1 MGEGT
6 QQHVD
11 GDATPARR
19 RPSAVLADPRPVARL
34 AMRRALEREGIAVVA
49 ETADV
54 SDAVRAAQAGCPDI
68 CLLDARL
75 PGAIAAVGQIAASRP
90 ATRVVVLFESI
101 ADEGL
106 IEALRAGA
114 AGCLHKDTGP
124 DALGRAMRAA
134 LDGEAPLP
142 RAAARRVIE
151 ELRALARERRVRAT
165 NGRWT
170 QLSRRESQVLD
181 LMRQQLTT
189 GEIAERLGISDITV
203 RRHVSE
209 TMRRLGAHDRAT
221 VLELAAGHQTVQ
233 QA

>member
-1 MGEGT
+1 MGEGK

-11 GDATPARR
+11 GDATPAGK
-19 RPSAVLADPRPVARL
+19 RPSAVLADPRPLARL

-49 ETADV
+49 ETADAGG
-54 SDAVRAAQAGCPDI
+54 AVRAAQAGRPDI

-75 PGAIAAVGQIAASRP
+75 PGAIAAVGQIAAARP
-90 ATRVVVLFESI
+90 ETRVVVLFESI

-124 DALGRAMRAA
+124 DALGRAVRAA

-170 QLSRRESQVLD
+170 QLSRRESQVLE
-181 LMRQQLTT
+181 LMRQQLST
-189 GEIAERLGISDITV
+189 GEIAERLGISDVTV

-209 TMRRLGAHDRAT
+209 TMRRLGAHDRAA
-221 VLELAAGHQTVQ
+221 VLELAAGHPTVQ

>member
-1 MGEGT
+1 
-6 QQHVD
+6 
-11 GDATPARR
+11 
-19 RPSAVLADPRPVARL
+19 
-34 AMRRALEREGIAVVA
+34 MRRALEREGIAVVA
-49 ETADV
+49 ETAGA
-54 SDAVRAAQAGCPDI
+54 SGAVRAAEDGRPDI

-75 PGAIAAVGQIAASRP
+75 PGAIAAVGQIAASTP
-90 ATRVVVLFESI
+90 ETRVVVLFESI
-101 ADEGL
+101 ADDGL

-124 DALGRAMRAA
+124 DAFGRAMRAA

-165 NGRWT
+165 DGNWT
-170 QLSRRESQVLD
+170 QLSRRESQVLE
-181 LMRQQLTT
+181 LMRQRLTT
-189 GEIAERLGISDITV
+189 GEIAERLGISDVTV

-209 TMRRLGAHDRAT
+209 TMRRLGAHDRAA
-221 VLELAAGHQTVQ
+221 VLELAAGPPTVR